1 MLKDVSRGELTMN
14 HQKEI
19 VNKEVLKD
27 LQPDRILAI
36 IFEYMSKVSMEN
48 DLEKLLMILAD
59 LGKKLVVADRC
70 SVWLHEPLEQTIWT
84 AAAHGIEKVIIPEES
99 GFVGHSIASG
109 KVISVEDAY
118 LDERFN
124 QKIDVET
131 GYRTCSV
138 LCIPFRNSNG
148 TVIGAFQAINK
159 MTTQGIFNEK
169 DSEILGLAATYA
181 GNSLESAI
189 LLNEI
194 IETQKEMLETLGEIG
209 ESRSQETGNHVRRV
223 ALYSYLLAQMAG
235 ISKEKAHLLK
245 HASPMHDIGKVAIP
259 DSILLKPGKLTS
271 DEFEVMKKHTVIGYN
286 IFKNSQRELLR
297 TAAIIANEHHEKW
310 DGTGYP
316 NGLKGEEIHIFGRI
330 TAIADVFDALGSD
343 RIYKEA
349 WKMEQIVAYMTE
361 QQGKHFDP
369 ILVQLF
375 LDNLV
380 LFTTIRD
387 EHSDV

>member
-1 MLKDVSRGELTMN
+1 MN
-14 HQKEI
+14 NQNGI
-19 VNKEVLKD
+19 VHKEVPID
-27 LQPDRILAI
+27 LEPDRILAI

-70 SVWLHEPLEQTIWT
+70 SVWLHEPSEQTIWT
-84 AAAHGIEKVIIPEES
+84 VAAHGIEKIIIPQES
-99 GFVGHSIASG
+99 GFVGHSIATG
-109 KVISVEDAY
+109 KVIMVEDAY
-118 LDERFN
+118 LDKRFN
-124 QKIDVET
+124 QEIDIET

-138 LCIPFRNSNG
+138 LCIPFHNTSG

-159 MTTQGIFNEK
+159 MTAQGIFKGK

-181 GNSLESAI
+181 GKSLESAI

-209 ESRSQETGNHVRRV
+209 ESRSQETGNHVKRV
-223 ALYSYLLAQMAG
+223 ALYSYLLAKLAG
-235 ISKEKAHLLK
+235 ISEDKALLLK
-245 HASPMHDIGKVAIP
+245 HASPMHDIGKVATP

-271 DEFEVMKKHTVIGYN
+271 DEFEIMKQHAVIGYN
-286 IFKNSQRELLR
+286 IFRNSQRDLLR
-297 TAAIIANEHHEKW
+297 TAAIIAYEHHEKW

-316 NGLKGEEIHIFGRI
+316 NGVKGESIHIFGRI
-330 TAIADVFDALGSD
+330 TSIADVFDALGSD
-343 RIYKEA
+343 RVYKQA

-375 LDNLV
+375 LDNLA
-380 LFTTIRD
+380 LFIAIRD
-387 EHSDV
+387 QHSDLR